1 MPDHLPPLRLTG
13 AKTLIDGQLADSC
26 VCIAGGVIASSGGA
40 EVDLSGYLILP
51 GIIDLHGDGFEHH
64 IRPRPTAAFP
74 VSAGIASY
82 DREAAAQG
90 VTTLWLAQGW
100 SWEGGHRGPEMAEAV
115 LQAVADHRPL
125 ALTDQR
131 VQLRVETHFVEAVP
145 RLLQVAEHFGL
156 DYAIFNDHLDEGEQM
171 RRVQPEAFSL
181 WARKLGL
188 AGHELEARLAAAKAG
203 ARAVPRSLC
212 TLAQGFDR
220 LGIRF
225 GSHDDPNAETREF
238 YSMIGAR
245 IAEFPLNRRA
255 AAAARAMGDPILMG
269 APNVVRG
276 GSQSGNIAAVD
287 LIREGLCDA
296 LVSDYHLPALPL
308 AAWRLADL
316 GLCNLARA
324 WEMISAAPARIMG
337 LSDRGRIAPGQRA
350 DLVIMNPETRT
361 ICATFCGGRLAFAS
375 GEVALRLMGKHA
387 EMRLAAE

>member
-1 MPDHLPPLRLTG
+1 MPDLLPPLRLTG
-13 AKTLIDGQLADSC
+13 AKALIDGRLEDSC
-26 VCIAGGVIASSGGA
+26 LSLANGQITASGGA

-64 IRPRPTAAFP
+64 IRPRPATGFP
-74 VSAGIASY
+74 IAAGIASY

-100 SWEGGHRGPEMAEAV
+100 SWEGGHRGPDMAEAV
-115 LQAVADHRPL
+115 LQAVADHRTL

-131 VQLRVETHFVEAVP
+131 VQLRVETHFVDAVP
-145 RLLQVAEHFGL
+145 RLLQAAERFGL
-156 DYAIFNDHLDEGEQM
+156 DYVIFNDHLEEGEQM
-171 RRVQPEAFSL
+171 RRTDPEGFAI

-188 AGHELEARLAAAKAG
+188 GGHELAARLASATAA

-212 TLAQGFDR
+212 TLAQGFER

-316 GLCNLARA
+316 GLCSLAQA
-324 WEMISAAPARIMG
+324 WGMISTAPARIMG
-337 LSDRGRIAPGQRA
+337 LKDRGRIAPGQRA
-350 DLVIMNPETRT
+350 DLVIVHTETRA
-361 ICATFCGGRLAFAS
+361 IGATLCGGRLAHAS
-375 GEVALRLMGKHA
+375 GEVALRLMGMGSG
-387 EMRLAAE
+387 MRLAAE